1 VPGEPEYVAEHLRT
15 GLATDGRLHELGLE
29 VALIGTTIVVR
40 GAVSSPAQ
48 RDAVGVIAAELAPGA
63 EIVND
68 VEVVPSRRPDRADT
82 EELA

>member
-1 VPGEPEYVAEHLRT
+1 MSGEPEYVAEHLRT
-15 GLATDGRLHELGLE
+15 GLATDGRLHELGLD
-29 VALIGTTIVVR
+29 VSVIGTTIVVR

-48 RDAVGVIAAELAPGA
+48 RDAVGAIAAELAPGS

>member
-1 VPGEPEYVAEHLRT
+1 MSGEPEYVAEHLRT
-15 GLATDGRLHELGLE
+15 GLATDGRLHELGLD
-29 VALIGTTIVVR
+29 VSVIGATIVVR

-48 RDAVGVIAAELAPGA
+48 RDAVGAIAAELAPGS

>member
-1 VPGEPEYVAEHLRT
+1 V
-15 GLATDGRLHELGLE
+15 
-29 VALIGTTIVVR
+29 IGTTIVVR
-40 GAVSSPAQ
+40 GGVSSPAQ